1 MPGCSA
7 LSEYSAI
14 PYNNLMPYSTLLFDL
29 DETLYRSSTG
39 LWDAIR
45 VRMNRYMHE
54 KVGLSNQVIPQL
66 REQYYRRYGTT
77 LRGLQIHH
85 QVDMDDYLAY
95 VHDLPLRDYLQPD
108 PVLRSILEQLP
119 QPRWIF
125 TNADSAHAQR
135 VLDVLE
141 VSECFIGIIDVRTV
155 HPACKPAR
163 EAMQKALEVT
173 GASVP
178 GECVFLDDS
187 PANIAGANAFG
198 FTTVLVGNG
207 THPQVASYQVPN
219 LVDLPE
225 THPDFWRE
233 LMGMR

>member
-1 MPGCSA
+1 
-7 LSEYSAI
+7 
-14 PYNNLMPYSTLLFDL
+14 MPYTTLLFDL
-29 DETLYRSSTG
+29 DETLYQSSTG
-39 LWDAIR
+39 LWNAIR

-54 KVGLSNQVIPQL
+54 RVGLPRDVIPQL
-66 REQYYRRYGTT
+66 REQYYRHYGTT

-108 PVLRSILEQLP
+108 PVLRAILKQLP
-119 QPRWIF
+119 QSRWIF
-125 TNADSAHAQR
+125 TNADSAHANR
-135 VLDVLE
+135 VLDVLGI
-141 VSECFIGIIDVRTV
+141 SECFIGIIDVRALQ
-155 HPACKPAR
+155 PACKPAK
-163 EAMQKALEVT
+163 EAMQKALEIT

-187 PANIAGANAFG
+187 PANIAAASQYG

-207 THPQVASYQVPN
+207 SHPDADSYHVPN

-225 THPDFWRE
+225 TYPDFWDE
-233 LMGMR
+233 LIGGG